1 MATTQFITEYDL
13 GLNVATKLDD
23 RIEQYEEINGE
34 QAEAI
39 ILGEAMLD
47 LLNAYLAPH
56 MIEVENVDER
66 FVKPTYLGVPIVI
79 DRRDKT
85 RMELV

>member
-13 GLNVATKLDD
+13 GLNVAKKLDD

-39 ILGEAMLD
+39 ILGKAMLD

-56 MIEVENVDER
+56 MIKVEDVDGR
-66 FVKPTYLGVPIVI
+66 FAKPTYLGVPIVI

>member
-39 ILGEAMLD
+39 ILGEAMLA
-47 LLNAYLAPH
+47 LLSAYLQPSAA
-56 MIEVENVDER
+56 
-66 FVKPTYLGVPIVI
+66 FLTYYAGIPVI
-79 DRRDKT
+79 LDRRDKT